1 MLLALQEHARDSSP
15 LTCFHKAGSMAP
27 NQANERQNMEI
38 LLGAIAVVCAAALIC
53 CFYNWLESVEE
64 DEWPQPPKLA

>member
-1 MLLALQEHARDSSP
+1 
-15 LTCFHKAGSMAP
+15 MAP